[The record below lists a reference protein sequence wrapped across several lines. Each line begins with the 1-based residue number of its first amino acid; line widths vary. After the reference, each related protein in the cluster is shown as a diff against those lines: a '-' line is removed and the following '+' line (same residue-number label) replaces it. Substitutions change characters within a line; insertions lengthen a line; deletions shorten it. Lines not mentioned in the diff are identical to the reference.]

1 MDMKIIRIEKVV
13 CNIGCGTH
21 THVENAKKVLDALSG
36 KKSVIIKT
44 YKRNTF
50 GVPKNKPI
58 GCKVTVR
65 KGSEAF
71 FKRMIDANEGKLKQ
85 ANFDNHG
92 NFAFGIKEYIDIP
105 GMEYEPKIGILGMDV
120 CVALERPGYSVKRRR
135 HPDKIGKKHVITK
148 EEAIKFVKDKF
159 NVKVE

>member
-1 MDMKIIRIEKVV
+1 METKAVRIEKIV
-13 CNIGCGTH
+13 CNVGCGTH
-21 THVENAKKVLDALSG
+21 TPVENAKKVLDSLSG
-36 KKSVIIKT
+36 RKSIIIKT
-44 YKRNTF
+44 IKRNTF

-71 FKRMIDANEGKLKQ
+71 LKRMLEAVEGKLKQ
-85 ANFDNHG
+85 SSFDNHG
-92 NFAFGIKEYIDIP
+92 NFAFGVKEYIDIP
-105 GMEYEPKIGILGMDV
+105 GMEYDPKIGIIGMDV
-120 CVALERPGYSVKRRR
+120 CVALERPGYAVKRRR

-148 EEAIKFVKDKF
+148 EEAIKFVKEKF